1 MYYFDNAATTVQK
14 PPAVAEAV
22 YEVLHSG
29 LYGNPSRGAH
39 GYSLRAYE
47 LVLEAKEQVKSLFSA
62 GQDYEVAFTH
72 NSTTALNLVLKGL
85 VRPGDHVLTTPVVP
99 AGERRC
105 HRRFYRQ

>member
-1 MYYFDNAATTVQK
+1 MLQMPAAPRFCIKKRGRQTNRFNSLRTAVSSSNIKHQTSNYLSRRCTMYYFDNAATTVQK

-47 LVLEAKEQVKSLFSA
+47 LVLEAKEQVK
-62 GQDYEVAFTH
+62 G
-72 NSTTALNLVLKGL
+72 
-85 VRPGDHVLTTPVVP
+85 
-99 AGERRC
+99 
-105 HRRFYRQ
+105 